1 MVTLCRTASLVI
13 LIYNVVVLF
22 SLRLMLTARNCGL
35 SQRDIVNLTVILFQN
50 EIVSVN
56 CAARW

>member
-50 EIVSVN
+50 EIKCV
-56 CAARW
+56 CELRC